1 MAKFKTSTL
10 LKDLSGSF
18 NRTDRTIGRPRAL
31 HAVMRQTR
39 NGLILAKKPI
49 SVKNGSL
56 AKKLRVSIY
65 CSCDETYKTL
75 TPSEIDE
82 LKLLHLQYNAEHRY
96 KPVKLLYHFWMK
108 LCMSKYELFRTNC
121 RKITGNMYDVDMDT
135 LKNANITYH
144 APNHNIIWPSINDD
158 IPSLDTTF
166 RGEDTNHGVKL
177 YGSYGQTTRS
187 SYNRFSHSILIVISN
202 PADIP
207 LNTRFIQMIDLIGLK
222 ITYTE
227 ELDEYYLESERVWP
241 LLGVPTIKKLID
253 INKNHVIAISIF
265 NKYDGAGPMRIFWD
279 AELIAEYGS
288 ASLQWLAPTIF
299 LHGIA
304 YIRNV
309 KLSNTVWTDE
319 QIIACSNSLTYSAGG

>member
-1 MAKFKTSTL
+1 
-10 LKDLSGSF
+10 
-18 NRTDRTIGRPRAL
+18 
-31 HAVMRQTR
+31 
-39 NGLILAKKPI
+39 
-49 SVKNGSL
+49 
-56 AKKLRVSIY
+56 
-65 CSCDETYKTL
+65 
-75 TPSEIDE
+75 
-82 LKLLHLQYNAEHRY
+82 
-96 KPVKLLYHFWMK
+96 
-108 LCMSKYELFRTNC
+108 
-121 RKITGNMYDVDMDT
+121 MYDVDMDT